1 MRQQLLDVTAQK
13 DKAALSMSK
22 GLQNR
27 RLPSH
32 LVPRIPDDYSESRRR
47 RFTNDEGIS
56 AHPAKTPKYS
66 HDDTNYTVAPE
77 LTEAEKHEKVCML

>member
-32 LVPRIPDDYSESRRR
+32 FVTKIPDDYTEVRRR
-47 RFTNDEGIS
+47 RFTNDDGI
-56 AHPAKTPKYS
+56 AGHPTKSPKYS
-66 HDDTNYTVAPE
+66 HDDTNYSMTPE
-77 LTEAEKHEKVCML
+77 LTEAERQEKVILW

>member
-1 MRQQLLDVTAQK
+1 MLDVTAQK

-32 LVPRIPDDYSESRRR
+32 LATRIPDDYSVARRR
-47 RFTNDEGIS
+47 RFTNDDTLAGQ
-56 AHPAKTPKYS
+56 PTKLPKYS
-66 HDDTNYTVAPE
+66 HDDTNYGVAPE
-77 LTEAEKHEKVCML
+77 LTEAERQEKVCAVKD